1 MEERILEIIEKKL
14 NKYFNKSYEEL
25 EEKQKDRIY
34 NIEFFIQENN
44 KKCCELLEKIKELK
58 LTKVSIANSEE
69 IGISRKTLYNDKV
82 IQKYI
87 EESIK
92 EQNDYINN
100 NKLNDLQNKYNELK
114 EQYNKIINNIIEVNV
129 LKIKIEECEQKISS
143 LTQNNEELRKI
154 IFEEKNKTSKIRSI
168 KK

>member
-14 NKYFNKSYEEL
+14 KKYFNKSYKEL
-25 EEKQKDRIY
+25 DEKEKERIY
-34 NIEFFIQENN
+34 KIEFFIQDNN
-44 KKCCELLEKIKELK
+44 KKCSELLEKIKELK

-92 EQNDYINN
+92 EQDDYINN
-100 NKLNDLQNKYNELK
+100 NKLNDLQAKYNELK
-114 EQYNKIINNIIEVNV
+114 EQYTKIINNIIEVN
-129 LKIKIEECEQKISS
+129 
-143 LTQNNEELRKI
+143 
-154 IFEEKNKTSKIRSI
+154 
-168 KK
+168 